1 VNIERVLQWLDCVGE
16 DLTLVGGQA
25 VALWETVLGLPVITE
40 TVDIDFLGDASQAL
54 GLADALN
61 YRCRIPQA
69 QDPTP
74 NTAILIDDAGVV
86 VADFL
91 AYVAG
96 LNETDILRRR
106 VPMTTA
112 NGHSFFV
119 LHPFDCLAS
128 RLSNIMLIPGKRTP
142 RGYDQLRAAIR
153 VCHGYLLRLIAEGK
167 AHEAIKIA
175 NRVFDLALTDAG
187 KRTFFHHGID
197 LLDALP
203 PPAAF
208 GVEAFEH
215 ENHPRQVQ
223 RVRLQREQFARF
235 LARYGNLNGDGPT
248 DNAQT

>member
-1 VNIERVLQWLDCVGE
+1 MRIERVLQWLDHVGE

-25 VALWETVLGLPVITE
+25 VALWEHVLGLPVMTE

-61 YRCRIPQA
+61 YRCCIPQA

-74 NTAILIDDAGVV
+74 NTAILVDGAGVV

-106 VPMTTA
+106 VPMTTDT
-112 NGHSFFV
+112 GHSFYV

-128 RLSNIMLIPGKRTP
+128 RLSNISLIPAKRGP
-142 RGYDQLRAAIR
+142 RGYDQLRAAIQVGR
-153 VCHGYLLRLIAEGK
+153 SYLLRLIAEGK
-167 AHEAIKIA
+167 ASEAIKMA

-203 PPAAF
+203 PAAAF
-208 GVEAFEH
+208 GVAAFAG
-215 ENHPRQVQ
+215 ENYPRQMQ
-223 RVRLQREQFARF
+223 RVQSAREQFARF
-235 LARYGNLNGDGPT
+235 LARFDNLGGDGPMESKL
-248 DNAQT
+248 A